1 MNGMPVLVYM
11 SKVDGKFNF
20 SPISV
25 IFLTQI
31 AKVMFGILMLF
42 IQLYVNPATVKM
54 LSNLQVLV
62 IAVLLK
68 MVMKRWFSIIQ
79 WEALA
84 LLLIGISVNQL
95 RSLPEG
101 ATPIGIP
108 LATGAYI
115 CTILFVRF
123 SSPAWYCPIN
133 GICLL
138 KSQYDTSIYL
148 QVRYNL
154 EEIFIHS
161 CYNIYRHS
169 ISSTIWTR
177 YNHELPS
184 WDFYRFDFNASV
196 LVTPCQSETLA
207 TTEREPRIRQCK
219 GYSQVSDSIVYIAVA
234 DDDSFINMAAG
245 ANEEATHRGGSEDR
259 TPFLPR

>member
-1 MNGMPVLVYM
+1 MNGMVECSICRSKLPVLVYM

-123 SSPAWYCPIN
+123 CGCTFAILHERNDFRNIDVCVLLVLSTLLLFCP
-133 GICLL
+133 L
-138 KSQYDTSIYL
+138 
-148 QVRYNL
+148 YNL

-219 GYSQVSDSIVYIAVA
+219 GYSQ
-234 DDDSFINMAAG
+234 
-245 ANEEATHRGGSEDR
+245 ATHRGGSEDR

>member
-1 MNGMPVLVYM
+1 MVECSICRSKLPVLVYM

-108 LATGAYI
+108 LATG
-115 CTILFVRF
+115 
-123 SSPAWYCPIN
+123 YCPIN

-148 QVRYNL
+148 QVRICLIIFVFDAFRYNL

-219 GYSQVSDSIVYIAVA
+219 GYSQ
-234 DDDSFINMAAG
+234 
-245 ANEEATHRGGSEDR
+245 ATHRGGSEDR